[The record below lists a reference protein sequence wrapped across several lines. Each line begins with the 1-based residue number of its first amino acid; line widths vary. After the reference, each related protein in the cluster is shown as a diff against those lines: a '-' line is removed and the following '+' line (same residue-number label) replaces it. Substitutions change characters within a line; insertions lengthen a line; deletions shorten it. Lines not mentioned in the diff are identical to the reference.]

1 MEAAR
6 DAAAVRDGISE
17 VWSCRES
24 ENENES
30 GGGLVV
36 RRKKRR
42 RRRRKGLEC
51 FDDEETKR
59 EFEDGRVS
67 FGVVRYGYLSPRE
80 EAECC
85 QSIKVF

>member
-6 DAAAVRDGISE
+6 DAEAVRDGIGE

-24 ENENES
+24 DNES
-30 GGGLVV
+30 GSGLLV

-51 FDDEETKR
+51 FDDEERKR

>member
-1 MEAAR
+1 MEAVR
-6 DAAAVRDGISE
+6 DAAAVRDGISV

-24 ENENES
+24 ENES

-42 RRRRKGLEC
+42 RRRKGLEC
-51 FDDEETKR
+51 FDDEERKR

-80 EAECC
+80 EAKCC